1 MFSAVKPY
9 KHSGTL
15 YFGCETAKIHRKQG
29 PTPLS
34 DLPTSLLFGLL
45 VALIF
50 LSGFFSSS
58 ETGMMSINRYRLKH
72 AANKGHKAAKRVEKL
87 LKRPDRLIGVI
98 LIGNNLV
105 NNLAAVITAAICIK
119 LYGDG
124 SEVIGA
130 IVLTFVM
137 LIFSEVTPKT
147 IAALHPER
155 VAYPFSLILQ
165 PLLSLLYFFVL
176 FVNYF
181 SNSLAKLFGVNPE
194 RNHKRDHL
202 DPEELRTVV
211 DEAGDL
217 IPDQHQGMLL
227 NVLDLEKTSVEDIM
241 IPRTEVIGLDLNESI
256 EHLMK
261 IIRSTD
267 YTRLP
272 VYEGDINNVIGTLH
286 LRHVSRFLTGDDTQV
301 THAAIRRFTRKPDFV
316 HESTPLSNQ
325 LLNFQK
331 AKSRM
336 GLVVDEYGEVQGIVT
351 LEDILEEI
359 VGDFT
364 TNTAED
370 EHEEITALTENWFLI
385 DGGAAIRDINKHL
398 NWGLPQDG
406 PKTLNGLAVEYLQA
420 IPDGFISF
428 ELDGYRFEVTSL
440 TGKMIEKAK
449 VCKL

>member
-1 MFSAVKPY
+1 M
-9 KHSGTL
+9 
-15 YFGCETAKIHRKQG
+15 
-29 PTPLS
+29 S
-34 DLPTSLLFGLL
+34 DLPISFLIGLL
-45 VALIF
+45 IGLIF

-72 AANKGHKAAKRVEKL
+72 AANKGHRSAKRVERL
-87 LKRPDRLIGVI
+87 LSRPDRLIGVI

-105 NNLAAVITAAICIK
+105 NNLAAVITAIICFK
-119 LYGDG
+119 LYGSG
-124 SEVIGA
+124 SEVLGA
-130 IVLTFVM
+130 VILTLVM

-155 VAYPFSLILQ
+155 VAYPFSWVLQ
-165 PLLSLLYFFVL
+165 PLLSILYPAVL

-181 SNSLAKLFGVNPE
+181 SNALAKLFGVNPE
-194 RNHKRDHL
+194 RSHKRDHL

-227 NVLDLEKTSVEDIM
+227 NVLDLEKTCVEDIM
-241 IPRTEVIGLDLNESI
+241 VPRTEVIGLDLNDSVE
-256 EHLMK
+256 ELMK
-261 IIRSTD
+261 LIRATD

-286 LRHVSRFLTGDDTQV
+286 LRHVSRFLTGDQSQV

-316 HESTPLSNQ
+316 HESTPLSKQ

-336 GLVVDEYGEVQGIVT
+336 GIVVDEYGEVQGIVT

-370 EHEEITALTENWFLI
+370 EHEDITALTDEWYLI

-398 NWGLPQDG
+398 SWELPQDG

-420 IPDGFISF
+420 IPDGFIGF
-428 ELDGYRFEVTSL
+428 EIAGYRFEVTSL